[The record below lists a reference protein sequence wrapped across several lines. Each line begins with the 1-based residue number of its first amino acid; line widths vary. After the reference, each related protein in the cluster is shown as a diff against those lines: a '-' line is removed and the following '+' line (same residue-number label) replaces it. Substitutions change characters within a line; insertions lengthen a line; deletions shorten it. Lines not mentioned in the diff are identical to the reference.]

1 MMQEGL
7 GKRLYDRRHFLD
19 ITMEELAK
27 RAGFKS
33 RSAISNIENGHSQCS
48 EVMARNLAKALGVS
62 FEWLWDGVMP
72 EEAIIEQNAQQFGAT
87 REETMQAFTR
97 NALPKQPILGDF
109 ERMVVESMKQMTDEE
124 KLAVLL
130 YVKKM
135 KP

>member
-1 MMQEGL
+1 MDKEL
-7 GKRLYDRRHFLD
+7 GKRLRDRRRFLD

-33 RSAISNIENGHSQCS
+33 KQAISNIENGHSNCS
-48 EVMARNLAKALGVS
+48 EVMARNLARALGVS

-72 EEAIIEQNAQQFGAT
+72 EESIIEQNAQQFGAT

-97 NALPKQPILGDF
+97 SVLPKQPVLGDF
-109 ERMVVESMKQMTDEE
+109 ERMVVEAMKQMSDEE